1 MAKDDESI
9 VASNIAYV
17 VVQSHNMAREKM
29 GYIRGKEK
37 APPETNPKYDK
48 WYVENQKVKSW
59 LLTSMTPEIMKCYI
73 SLKTTSEIWDALSM
87 MFFDGTDEIRVFA
100 LSQKAFAIK

>member
-17 VVQSHNMAREKM
+17 VVQSDNIAREKM

-48 WYVENQKVKSW
+48 WYVEK
-59 LLTSMTPEIMKCYI
+59 PESQELVVDLHDTRNY
-73 SLKTTSEIWDALSM
+73 EALH
-87 MFFDGTDEIRVFA
+87 
-100 LSQKAFAIK
+100 LPKAGK